1 MKLLNGIT
9 KYNKKLVKLLS
20 DYYITREIGE
30 DFELNGSE
38 KTTFIFV

>member
-20 DYYITREIGE
+20 NYYITREIRK
-30 DFELNGSE
+30 DSDLNGSE
-38 KTTFIFV
+38 KSIFIFM